1 MAFVTSHR
9 TAIGYVAAS
18 FVVIAVIVVSGLAF
32 VSSMNW
38 PSRSTVGTV
47 PQTTFYSGVSPQGLQ
62 LQIKLNASEV
72 PQGGAL
78 QAHMFLVNTLPESVT
93 LHTDFAANPN
103 IDPWNWDDYLCGMS
117 PVEHTFVFAL
127 LQGHYTAANLTQAG
141 APLTLAP
148 PVAISCPNFAYG
160 ESYIQNVEFA
170 PNSDMATFSANASS
184 SADFKP
190 QTIRMQLNATT
201 GYCTESPYQYTETQ
215 TVGGTTT
222 VTSGTEFSLSC
233 GANGVDSLT
242 GYWSPYGS
250 CAYPAG
256 KGANGTA
263 QGLYGSC
270 FHQFAPG
277 TYTVVA
283 EDLWNQSAFA
293 YFKVGGQFQI
303 NGYCSTPVYPSN
315 ASGITEVYVLAPGST
330 GVICISYQF
339 RSSGT
344 YSFSAPDF
352 GPLNGSSFQ
361 ACGPPGYANGSSLEP
376 CRNLSITSMPSTV
389 DHSGTQNVTVA
400 YTISVGVNAKGLYW
414 LFIGSCDPIVLAVGS
429 APASVPGPVFLGCI
443 ASSEGPSS
451 EAVIGVTNI
460 GVVEAPFS

>member
-1 MAFVTSHR
+1 MVPVTPRR
-9 TAIGYVAAS
+9 TAIGHSAAS
-18 FVVIAVIVVSGLAF
+18 FVVIVVIVVSGLAF
-32 VSSMNW
+32 VSSMNG
-38 PSRSTVGTV
+38 SKSTEGSVS
-47 PQTTFYSGVSPQGLQ
+47 QATFYSGVSSQGLQ
-62 LQIKLNASEV
+62 LRIRLNASEV
-72 PQGGAL
+72 PPGGGL
-78 QAHMFLVNTLPESVT
+78 QAHIFLVNTLSESVT
-93 LHTDFAANPN
+93 LHPDFGANPN
-103 IDPWNWDDYLCGMS
+103 IDSWNWDDYLCGMS
-117 PVEHTFVFAL
+117 PVEHAFGFAL
-127 LQGHYTAANLTQAG
+127 LQGHYTAANLSQAG

-148 PVAISCPNFAYG
+148 PVAIPCPNFAYG

-170 PNSDMATFSANASS
+170 PNSDVATFSANASS

-215 TVGGTTT
+215 TVGGTTM
-222 VTSGTEFSLSC
+222 VTSGTEYSLSC
-233 GANGVDSLT
+233 GSNGVDSLT

-283 EDLWNQSAFA
+283 EDLWDQTAFA
-293 YFKVGGQFQI
+293 YFEVGGQFQT
-303 NGYCSTPVYPSN
+303 NSYCSTPVHPSN
-315 ASGITEVYVLAPGST
+315 ASGITEVYVLTPGST
-330 GVICISYQF
+330 SVICVSYRF
-339 RSSGT
+339 HTSGT
-344 YSFSAPDF
+344 YSLSTPDF

-400 YTISVGVNAKGLYW
+400 YMIDVGVNAKGLYW

-429 APASVPGPVFLGCI
+429 APASVPGPVFFGCI

-451 EAVIGVTNI
+451 EAVVGVTNI
-460 GVVEAPFS
+460 GVVEAPFR